1 VADTFAV
8 PCVSGRW
15 RPSTAGLDEEFHVV
29 LAGQSRS
36 NPPPTWKRRRC
47 TTGRHQ
53 APTRADGSYSV
64 PLRPRVSA
72 GQSRAEADGNRTRLG
87 ARAPTTVLK
96 TAGPTRNP
104 DASEREHT
112 REGSSAPR
120 RSGPARSLSGIL
132 LPRRRSGRIRWY
144 PAAESLTLRWAAI
157 RKPKVAG
164 PTASTTGDGRPPPC
178 LAGAA
183 RPSRSGR
190 SDRCGGSPR
199 P

>member
-64 PLRPRVSA
+64 PFAHAFPLV
-72 GQSRAEADGNRTRLG
+72 RAE
-87 ARAPTTVLK
+87 
-96 TAGPTRNP
+96 
-104 DASEREHT
+104 
-112 REGSSAPR
+112 
-120 RSGPARSLSGIL
+120 
-132 LPRRRSGRIRWY
+132 RRRTGIE
-144 PAAESLTLRWAAI
+144 PAWELAPPLRF
-157 RKPKVAG
+157 
-164 PTASTTGDGRPPPC
+164 
-178 LAGAA
+178 
-183 RPSRSGR
+183 
-190 SDRCGGSPR
+190 
-199 P
+199 